1 MFTENEITKI
11 SCMADEFCK
20 IYDKFIKENIFGL
33 LLPLPLPVNLHM
45 LLSHVSIT
53 YRLRTECSEVLSPKD
68 RSKLFQRRITTATI
82 LGGNKGFLSQQ
93 LPMNL
98 QKYLTWTE
106 L

>member
-1 MFTENEITKI
+1 MMFTENEITKI

-20 IYDKFIKENIFGL
+20 IYDKFIKENSFGL
-33 LLPLPLPVNLHM
+33 LLPLPVNLHM

-53 YRLRTECSEVLSPKD
+53 HSLRTECSEVLSPKD

-93 LPMNL
+93 LPMSL